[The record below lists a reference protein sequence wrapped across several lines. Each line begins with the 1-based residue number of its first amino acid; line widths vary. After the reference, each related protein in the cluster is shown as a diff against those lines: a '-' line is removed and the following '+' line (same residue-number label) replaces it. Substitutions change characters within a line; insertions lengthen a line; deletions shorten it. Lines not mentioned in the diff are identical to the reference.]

1 MSLSTRAA
9 VTFMSDR
16 IIRAAQAQ
24 RFKTWMP
31 GSVNAPGRFADHTE
45 APTLPA
51 AVAPS
56 GALPAEAP
64 ALELQLQRA
73 YEAGQAA
80 GYAQGLEQGRAQA
93 NQQQSAQN
101 QSADA
106 QSQALLESLD
116 HSFQMFEGN
125 NAAVLAQLPSLVT
138 EMALSVAKK
147 MLQQPQAENDAALLK
162 MMQKGTE
169 QLRQELQANCTVHA
183 HPATCAAVKKKISAS
198 QSVFLNRIRE
208 DDSISQGGFVIRHQ
222 EGVLDFTMEARWKQ
236 VVETFCSDIRLQGW
250 KN

>member
-1 MSLSTRAA
+1 
-9 VTFMSDR
+9 MSDR

-31 GSVNAPGRFADHTE
+31 GSVNAPGRFADNTE
-45 APTLPA
+45 ARTLPA
-51 AVAPS
+51 VVAPS
-56 GALPAEAP
+56 GDLPAEAP

-73 YEAGQAA
+73 FEAGQAA

-93 NQQQSAQN
+93 SQQQSAQN

-116 HSFQMFEGN
+116 HSLQVFEGN

-147 MLQQPQAENDAALLK
+147 MLQQPQA
-162 MMQKGTE
+162 
-169 QLRQELQANCTVHA
+169 
-183 HPATCAAVKKKISAS
+183 
-198 QSVFLNRIRE
+198 
-208 DDSISQGGFVIRHQ
+208 
-222 EGVLDFTMEARWKQ
+222 
-236 VVETFCSDIRLQGW
+236 
-250 KN
+250 

>member
-1 MSLSTRAA
+1 
-9 VTFMSDR
+9 MSDR

-31 GSVNAPGRFADHTE
+31 GSVNASARFAENTE
-45 APTLPA
+45 VRTPPAAAAPTN
-51 AVAPS
+51 
-56 GALPAEAP
+56 ALPAEAP

-73 YEAGQAA
+73 YDAGQAA
-80 GYAQGLEQGRAQA
+80 GYEQGLEQARAQA
-93 NQQQSAQN
+93 SLQQSAEN
-101 QSADA
+101 QSVDA
-106 QSQALLESLD
+106 QSRVLLEALDQSL
-116 HSFQMFEGN
+116 QAFERN
-125 NAAVLAQLPSLVT
+125 NAAVLAQLPALVS

-147 MLQQPQAENDAALLK
+147 MLQQPQTENDAALLK

-198 QSVFLNRIRE
+198 HNVFLNRIRE
-208 DDSISQGGFVIRHQ
+208 DDSISEGGFVIRHQ

-236 VVETFCSDIRLQGW
+236 VVETFCSDIHLQGW
-250 KN
+250 KNQ